1 MPSGMSMSIRERF
14 VATAYFLAWPDATS
28 PSSSVSPSTRGRADY
43 PASRGDLE
51 NGCTVGAEELVVRSV
66 IRVGASFLAVSLVLL
81 AASAPAS
88 AAPKR
93 ITGKLS
99 KPGFTAIALAA
110 NGKASSVRVG
120 RRGFKLRPPAR
131 RVTLHLRARNG
142 RYAGPIVVGR
152 RKMGRVAILGVRA
165 GTRLGKVRVRRGYA
179 RVAKRV
185 SHKRIDSKRRA
196 RARKG
201 VPIGARRFGRIRSRP
216 IPGAVPGD
224 LDLDGIPDP
233 LDIDDDGDLVLDNLE
248 RSTGAR
254 AAQAGSGF
262 GIHSDLGLPIYDT
275 VNANAPGSTD
285 EQIEAALPSLGILNI
300 NILPGDSA
308 ELDCGVLVY
317 CSRGGTGRVPVNRN
331 PPSGPPFPECCDA
344 DGDGFGTLATAP
356 DLPPGAQSLTLLHGA
371 TTAQIG
377 TGDVLI
383 QQVTTGGVESQ
394 FPATVQF
401 VFATGVALVS
411 YADTAGNSATVPY
424 PVAGPVPGPAGPG
437 TNDNPFPVAAGP
449 DGNVVLTLMFWRPQ
463 RRPIPPEPGAWTDIG
478 GLTYATGLSG
488 AGLACPQS
496 ALSATDPN
504 LTPASSPVFGTGGGF
519 TDLASDRP
527 ASTANTFTYTLNVTQ
542 CLASLGR
549 SWSPGQTLGLDFVGV
564 SGMDQVEQGVAFK
577 RQ

>member
-1 MPSGMSMSIRERF
+1 
-14 VATAYFLAWPDATS
+14 
-28 PSSSVSPSTRGRADY
+28 
-43 PASRGDLE
+43 
-51 NGCTVGAEELVVRSV
+51 VRS
-66 IRVGASFLAVSLVLL
+66 ITRLAVSCL
-81 AASAPAS
+81 AASVVVLAAGAPAS

-93 ITGKLS
+93 ISGKLMKS
-99 KPGFTAIALAA
+99 GYTVIALGA
-110 NGKASSVRVG
+110 NGKASSVPARG
-120 RRGFKLRPPAR
+120 RGFRLRPPAR

-152 RKMGRVAILGVRA
+152 RKRGRVAILGVRA
-165 GTRLGKVRVRRGYA
+165 GARLGRVKVRRGYA
-179 RVAKRV
+179 KVAKRLPKKWV
-185 SHKRIDSKRRA
+185 DTSRRA

-201 VPIGARRFGRIRSRP
+201 VPIGARRFGRVRSTRTGR
-216 IPGAVPGD
+216 GAPGD
-224 LDLDGIPDP
+224 RDLDGIPGV
-233 LDIDDDGDLVLDNLE
+233 LDIDDDGDLVLDNLD

-254 AAQAGSGF
+254 AAQAGSGL
-262 GIHSDLGLPIYDT
+262 GIHSLLELPISDT
-275 VNANAPGSTD
+275 GNANAPGSTD
-285 EQIEAALPSLGILNI
+285 EQIEAALPRLGILNI

-308 ELDCGVLVY
+308 ELDCGALVY

-331 PPSGPPFPECCDA
+331 PPEGPPFPECCDA

-371 TTAQIG
+371 NTAQIG

-383 QQVTTGGVESQ
+383 ERVTTGGVESE
-394 FPATVQF
+394 FPASVQF

-424 PVAGPVPGPAGPG
+424 PVAGNQPGPAGPG
-437 TNDNPFPVAAGP
+437 TIDNPFAVAAGP
-449 DGNVVLTLMFWRPQ
+449 DGNVVLTLTFWRPQ

-488 AGLACPQS
+488 VGLACPQS
-496 ALSATDPN
+496 SLSATDPN
-504 LTPASSPVFGTGGGF
+504 LTPSPVGGMGGALTMGGGF
-519 TDLASDRP
+519 TDLAPDRP

-549 SWSPGQTLGLDFVGV
+549 SWNSGETLGLDFVGV
-564 SGMDQVEQGVAFK
+564 SGTDQVGQGVNFK